1 MSLSMPLRWLLLAV
15 LLSSQLLGQDLK
27 WTSLPAAYSSG
38 TAYDSEHNKLFGE
51 LPLSIKWKDA
61 SSGEWL
67 VTIRGIGEPDT
78 HGVST
83 VAKLSV
89 ISPSGVKAELITP
102 ATDHWLPIY
111 GYMNLGNAHSN
122 LASIAKT
129 TIGDWDI
136 WEITIEPVTNG
147 DPPNYRL
154 WVVRNRASNQA
165 SIQGAVGRGIIAYTA
180 TNRRLDFIFLTQK
193 GQESSKEGRHF
204 QFQVGQK
211 FLRRKEIRSCD
222 VVWSIDAPHPIIIE
236 REVIPGA
243 LNCLTWKVNHSDA
256 TEGVATP
263 DGVLQPTTWKWV
275 SDIPGY
281 VDKYSKYDLPDPLP
295 YAAIKPDSINFKWAS
310 ELHEY
315 PSSTGPWENGKPIGL
330 DKVRELL
337 NTDRYRILLQRVN
350 GKDFIAFGIC
360 KN

>member
-1 MSLSMPLRWLLLAV
+1 MPLRWMLLAG
-15 LLSSQLLGQDLK
+15 LLSFQLLGQDLK

-38 TAYDSEHNKLFGE
+38 TAYDSKHNKLIGE

-78 HGVST
+78 YGVST

-89 ISPSGVKAELITP
+89 SSPSGVKAELITP
-102 ATDHWLPIY
+102 STDHWLPIY
-111 GYMNLGNAHSN
+111 GYMNLGNSHSD
-122 LASIAKT
+122 LASVAKT
-129 TIGDWDI
+129 TIEDWDI
-136 WEITIEPVTNG
+136 WETTIEPVTNG

-154 WVVRNRASNQA
+154 WVIHHRPSNQV

-193 GQESSKEGRHF
+193 DKGSSKEGRHF

-211 FLRRKEIRSCD
+211 SLRRKETESCD
-222 VVWSIDAPHPIIIE
+222 VVWSIDAPYPIIIE
-236 REVIPGA
+236 REVISGA
-243 LNCLTWKVNHSDA
+243 LDCLTWRVDRSDA
-256 TEGVATP
+256 TGGVATP
-263 DGVLQPTTWKWV
+263 DGVLQPTAWKWV

-295 YAAIKPDSINFKWAS
+295 YAAVKPDPINFRWAS

-315 PSSTGPWENGKPIGL
+315 SSSTGPWESGKPTDL
-330 DKVRELL
+330 DKVRQLL
-337 NTDRYRILLQRVN
+337 NSDRCRLLLQKVN